1 MKNRLPA
8 DFLWGNSVSSMQTE
22 GAWNEGGKGMSVYD
36 IRQPAEFASD
46 WKVATD
52 SYHRYREDFDLMQD
66 LGVNCYR
73 FQIAWSRVCPDGDGE
88 FNEQGI
94 AFYHQFIDEL
104 IARGIEPMICLYH
117 FDMPLSLAERY
128 NGFTDRRVMDA
139 FIRYGQ
145 KMIACYGDKVK
156 YWLTFNEQNLYH
168 SPEAFLIS
176 GYLQGGED
184 PARTVSDPASCDD
197 GARPSDSL
205 SAPDEAAVSDGRNA
219 GSRSGLSGYLQTT
232 RYPLR
237 PAAG

>member
-1 MKNRLPA
+1 
-8 DFLWGNSVSSMQTE
+8 MQTE

-66 LGVNCYR
+66 LGMNCYR

-128 NGFTDRRVMDA
+128 NGFT
-139 FIRYGQ
+139 
-145 KMIACYGDKVK
+145 
-156 YWLTFNEQNLYH
+156 
-168 SPEAFLIS
+168 
-176 GYLQGGED
+176 
-184 PARTVSDPASCDD
+184 
-197 GARPSDSL
+197 RP
-205 SAPDEAAVSDGRNA
+205 PGDGRF
-219 GSRSGLSGYLQTT
+219 
-232 RYPLR
+232 YPLR
-237 PAAG
+237 PEDDRLLWPQGEILAHL